1 MAWKS
6 IFETNLNQSKQIKQ
20 QWKQGKHENNN
31 GLDEIEVHLE
41 YSKFLWHF
49 DTLIYYVKIIQCW
62 YVGYKN
68 IIVLLVLINEIQT
81 FDVMY
86 KSSM

>member
-31 GLDEIEVHLE
+31 DLDEIEVHLQ

-62 YVGYKN
+62 Y
-68 IIVLLVLINEIQT
+68 IVLLVLINEIQT
-81 FDVMY
+81 FGVMH
-86 KSSM
+86 